1 METLLIVTTIV
12 FGLVLGSFFNV
23 VIWRLPRGESVVL
36 PSSHCPACGRSIK
49 PLENIPILSYLVLR
63 GRCRGCGS
71 TISVR
76 YVLVELLTAGCAA
89 LIWFQM
95 IEPALDDGVTV
106 WEGLRLGLTAI
117 TLLALIPVTVIDL
130 QHYIIPDAITLP
142 GLALGLV
149 LSLAPGA
156 PTPLQSALGVL
167 AGGGSLLLFGK
178 LGEIVF
184 RKGEAMGG
192 GDIKLMALV
201 GAVWGW
207 QVAVEGIVFGSVLGA
222 AIGITLSVAHLLPED
237 HRIPFGPF
245 LAVGVWIAVFAG
257 EEIVTWYLAFT
268 ESLLM

>member
-1 METLLIVTTIV
+1 MDALLIAVTVV

-23 VIWRLPRGESVVL
+23 VIWRVPRGESIVS
-36 PSSHCPACGRSIK
+36 PPSHCPSCGRRIK
-49 PLENIPILSYLVLR
+49 AIENIPILSYLILR

-71 TISVR
+71 GIPVR
-76 YVLVELLTAGCAA
+76 YLLVELGTAACAV
-89 LIWFQM
+89 LIWFQL
-95 IEPALDDGVTV
+95 IDPARADGMGA
-106 WEGLRLGLTAI
+106 WEGTR
-117 TLLALIPVTVIDL
+117 LALVAIALLVMIPVTVIDL

-142 GLALGLV
+142 GLALGMV
-149 LSLAPGA
+149 LSLPPG
-156 PTPLQSALGVL
+156 PITPLQSALGVL

-207 QVAVEGIVFGSVLGA
+207 QIALEGIVFGSVLGA
-222 AIGITLSVAHLLPED
+222 AIGVTLSVARLLPKD

-245 LAVGVWIAVFAG
+245 LAAGVWIAVFAG
-257 EEIVTWYLAFT
+257 DEIITWYMAFT
-268 ESLLM
+268 EGLLM